1 MSLFASQR
9 LPSGHNVL
17 IQQSRSPGAYRMY
30 SVLEGRREIRLVP
43 LRIRSGSK
51 LNNTASA
58 SRLHRSRSRLLDPH
72 PRVTSNSHKHVAKFF
87 DNIAA
92 MQEEESHWQDIEE
105 PRSRRSTNQIKGKD
119 FNFLQQQ
126 LERTNMWKH
135 QEDRILREG
144 LNMIPK
150 HRPAGQG
157 VSRSQNLAHHRVN
170 KRRGTL
176 AQQQQAQR
184 LAQLEAQQWITL
196 AELKR
201 LSLNNKAQDELLREM
216 RSLLEAQ
223 QRFKVSKDP
232 SIFSRAMSVVTELRD
247 WLRVTLAEMLQ
258 DATEARNLAPA
269 EEKPS
274 GRQVISRNA
283 VKAISFGLFY
293 PILHYHAVTTSAADI
308 MGVFLQTASLPMV
321 LAMNPSVAKACHR
334 IKKRGVLKGL
344 FGGKKLRRSLSSSL
358 SSHGYR
364 KDVRR

>member
-1 MSLFASQR
+1 MSLLASQR

-17 IQQSRSPGAYRMY
+17 IQQSRSPGAYRTY

-43 LRIRSGSK
+43 LRIRGGSK

-58 SRLHRSRSRLLDPH
+58 SHPHRSRSRLLDPH
-72 PRVTSNSHKHVAKFF
+72 PRVTTRE
-87 DNIAA
+87 D
-92 MQEEESHWQDIEE
+92 D
-105 PRSRRSTNQIKGKD
+105 
-119 FNFLQQQ
+119 
-126 LERTNMWKH
+126 MWKH

-201 LSLNNKAQDELLREM
+201 LSLNKAQDELLREM

-247 WLRVTLAEMLQ
+247 WLCVTLAEMLQ
-258 DATEARNLAPA
+258 DATEARDPAPA

-293 PILHYHAVTTSAADI
+293 PILHYHAVTTNAADI

-321 LAMNPSVAKACHR
+321 LAMNPSMAKACHR

-344 FGGKKLRRSLSSSL
+344 FGGKKLRRSLSSST

>member
-17 IQQSRSPGAYRMY
+17 IQQSRCPGAYRMY
-30 SVLEGRREIRLVP
+30 SVLEGRREIR
-43 LRIRSGSK
+43 
-51 LNNTASA
+51 
-58 SRLHRSRSRLLDPH
+58 SRLLDPH
-72 PRVTSNSHKHVAKFF
+72 PRVT
-87 DNIAA
+87 
-92 MQEEESHWQDIEE
+92 
-105 PRSRRSTNQIKGKD
+105 T
-119 FNFLQQQ
+119 
-126 LERTNMWKH
+126 
-135 QEDRILREG
+135 
-144 LNMIPK
+144 
-150 HRPAGQG
+150 
-157 VSRSQNLAHHRVN
+157 
-170 KRRGTL
+170 
-176 AQQQQAQR
+176 QR

-223 QRFKVSKDP
+223 QPFKVSKDP
-232 SIFSRAMSVVTELRD
+232 SMFSRAMSVVTELRD

-258 DATEARNLAPA
+258 EATEARNIAPA

-321 LAMNPSVAKACHR
+321 LAMNPNVAKACHR